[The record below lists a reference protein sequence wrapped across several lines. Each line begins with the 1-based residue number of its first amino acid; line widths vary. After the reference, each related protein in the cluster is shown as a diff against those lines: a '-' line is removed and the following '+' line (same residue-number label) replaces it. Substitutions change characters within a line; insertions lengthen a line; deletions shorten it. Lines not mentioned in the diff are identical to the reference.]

1 MTSGSLVEPVD
12 DPRCF
17 YVLCHSIRL
26 ISSYISRQPLF
37 FLRLIRFSRIVF
49 AKISVLSLENLNLF
63 LVIIGRRK
71 RGEGEGIT
79 TKSVKKFELSK

>member
-26 ISSYISRQPLF
+26 ISYRISCQPF
-37 FLRLIRFSRIVF
+37 FLRLIYLFRIVF
-49 AKISVLSLENLNLF
+49 LKISVLSPESFESLSRVNFREEK
-63 LVIIGRRK
+63 V
-71 RGEGEGIT
+71 RG
-79 TKSVKKFELSK
+79 K